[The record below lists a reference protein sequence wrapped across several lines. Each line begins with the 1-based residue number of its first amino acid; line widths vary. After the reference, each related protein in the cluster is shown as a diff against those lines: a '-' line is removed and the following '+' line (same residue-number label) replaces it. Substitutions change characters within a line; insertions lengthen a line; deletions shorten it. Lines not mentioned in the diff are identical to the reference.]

1 MLLAKGVPRP
11 NEVVV
16 LVLANAIVLLML
28 GALLAAS
35 LTRMWVQRRRG
46 AAGARL
52 HVRLVLL
59 LGGVAVVPAIVVAA
73 LSVSFF
79 AFGIRAWFNE
89 PVRVAVDESLAVAR
103 GYVNEHE
110 QSIRGDAIGMASDL
124 VRANQFIAGDNN
136 AFARFLA
143 EQTTLRGLSDAVIF
157 DPTTRD
163 VLVSAGLLGGLGAV
177 PPPQWAIDLAA
188 KGQVVVLVSPDSTR
202 VTAVIELPSTPPAV
216 LQVSRPVDPTIL
228 QHLRLTQA
236 GASAYQRLDRN
247 RANLQI
253 LFAVIFAVV
262 SLLVLFA
269 AVSVALLF
277 ASGLVRPLGALVAAA
292 ERVRAGDLDA
302 RVDEPRADDEVAGLI
317 RAFNRMTGQLA
328 EQRRELMDAYG
339 QIDTR
344 RRFTEAVLSGVSAG
358 VIGLDRAG
366 VVELPNRAAS
376 ALLGRDLWG
385 AIGKPVG
392 EAVPEFG
399 PLFAEVRAAPERSR
413 TAQLVV
419 GPAGSRRTLLV
430 RIGAEHIGAE
440 QIGGEATGGE
450 ATGGEATDAAP
461 AATVTGYVATF
472 DDITALQAA
481 QRTAAW
487 ADVARRIAH
496 EIKNPLTPIQLAA
509 ERLKR
514 RFAREIES
522 DPETFRAC
530 ADTIVRHV
538 GDIRRM
544 VDEFS
549 SFARMPQP
557 VMRAEDLAQI
567 VREALVLP
575 RAAHPQIAFTASLP
589 HEPLTVRADRRLL
602 GQALTNLLQN
612 AVDAILMRAGA
623 AVAKP
628 QAASETAGIEPAG
641 AEPAGTQPAAT
652 EPAAQ
657 EPGSLGRVEIVLE
670 QRGEA
675 AVLSIADD
683 GIGLPEADR
692 ERLTEPY
699 VTHKPKGT
707 GLGLAIVK
715 KILEDHGAQLVLADR
730 PARADWPGGGA
741 LVTATLR
748 LAGAARR
755 RNAALATRPAASQ
768 EAGVESE
775 KLVSVPNHGR

>member
-1 MLLAKGVPRP
+1 MILAVTALVLAVATFVLLATGVPRP
-11 NEVVV
+11 NTVVG
-16 LVLANAIVLLML
+16 LVLANVTVLLIL
-28 GALLAAS
+28 GALLAAR
-35 LTRMWVQRRRG
+35 LTRMWVERRRG
-46 AAGARL
+46 SAGARR

-59 LGGVAVVPAIVVAA
+59 LGGVAVVPAIVVAM
-73 LSVSFF
+73 LSVIFF
-79 AFGIRAWFNE
+79 GLGIRAWFNQ
-89 PVRVAVDESLAVAR
+89 PVRAAVNESLAVAR
-103 GYVNEHE
+103 GYVAESE
-110 QSIRGDAIGMASDL
+110 RSIRGEAIGMASDL
-124 VRANQFIAGDNN
+124 VRANQFIAGDTT
-136 AFARFLA
+136 AFANFLA
-143 EQTTLRGLSDAVIF
+143 TQTTLRGLSDAVIF
-157 DPTTRD
+157 DPKTRQ
-163 VLVSAGLLGGLGAV
+163 VLASAGLLGGFGAT
-177 PPPQWAIDLAA
+177 PPPPWAVVLAE
-188 KGQVVVLVSPDSTR
+188 KGQVVVLASQNSTR
-202 VTAVIELPSTPPAV
+202 VRALIQLPSIPPAL

-228 QHLRLTQA
+228 RHLRLTEQ

-247 RANLQI
+247 RANLQVF
-253 LFAVIFAVV
+253 FALIFAVV
-262 SLLVLFA
+262 ALLVLFA
-269 AVSVALLF
+269 AVSVAVMF
-277 ASGLVRPLGALVAAA
+277 ASGLVRPIAALVAAA
-292 ERVRAGDLDA
+292 ERVRGGELDV
-302 RVDEPRADDEVAGLI
+302 RVDEPRSDDEVAGLI

-339 QIDTR
+339 QIDSR

-376 ALLGRDLWG
+376 ALLGRDLWS
-385 AIGKPVG
+385 AIGKKVE

-399 PLFAEVRAAPERSR
+399 PLFEEVRAAPERSR
-413 TAQLVV
+413 TAEIVV

-430 RIGAEHIGAE
+430 RIGAERIGAE
-440 QIGGEATGGE
+440 PGPEQGAGADGEE
-450 ATGGEATDAAP
+450 
-461 AATVTGYVATF
+461 ATVTGYVATF
-472 DDITALQAA
+472 DDITALQTA

-522 DPETFRAC
+522 DPETFRTC

-557 VMRAEDLAQI
+557 VMRPEDLGQI

-575 RAAHPQIAFTASLP
+575 RASRPDIAFVANLP
-589 HEPLTVRADRRLL
+589 PSGPVVRADRRLL

-612 AVDAILMRAGA
+612 AVDAILMRGGAG
-623 AVAKP
+623 
-628 QAASETAGIEPAG
+628 
-641 AEPAGTQPAAT
+641 GTGH
-652 EPAAQ
+652 ELV
-657 EPGSLGRVEIVLE
+657 GRGRVEITLE
-670 QRGEA
+670 QRGEE
-675 AVLSIADD
+675 AVLAIADD

-715 KILEDHGAQLVLADR
+715 KILEDHGGHLALADR
-730 PARADWPGGGA
+730 APREDWPGGGA
-741 LVTATLR
+741 LATVTLR
-748 LAGAARR
+748 LASASRPDATLAAR
-755 RNAALATRPAASQ
+755 PAPSQ
-768 EAGVESE
+768 EGGMEPE
-775 KLVSVPNHGR
+775 HLVTLPTHGR